1 MCKPSDDLFSSYLS
15 FSFFTIIDMEEGLDR
30 DAGFPGSI
38 PANVDP
44 APDPARREDNGVRK
58 KKENKKLG

>member
-1 MCKPSDDLFSSYLS
+1 
-15 FSFFTIIDMEEGLDR
+15 MEEGLDR
-30 DAGFPGSI
+30 DAGVPGSI

-58 KKENKKLG
+58 KKENKKLGSATT